1 MKDFTEIVKWYRGPI
16 SKTYSTF
23 GSINYGPTGISQ
35 RFHIATHLQRQWKFV
50 IQPFD
55 QPVFEMLLNDFFKG
69 YSFTEP
75 FLFEDKS
82 ENVIHYSYTEES
94 CVYLKTNNTYGNI
107 RFTTNKLYLQ
117 IYYKEADQYYLAN
130 RIIVEDDEIKVN
142 ENPDLFEVSLI
153 YGVDGSTL
161 LLNWGYRW
169 EEVLGIGNPVNF
181 SAAVPDVGVNYVV
194 GQGIIG
200 STFILY
206 RVYGKFRERIKHV
219 YDCIVYKNGSVLE
232 EDQYTL
238 YADDGIL
245 YVPELAYG
253 DVVGVTAKF
262 KFEVYL
268 DSTNLEFTSL
278 TPGELGVWDSV
289 NLVLKEKIYTD
300 WHYGQY

>member
-1 MKDFTEIVKWYRGPI
+1 MRDFTEIVKWYRGPI
-16 SKTYSTF
+16 SKTYNAF

-82 ENVIHYSYTEES
+82 ENTVQYSYTEAS
-94 CVYLKTNNTYGNI
+94 RVYLKTSNTYGDI
-107 RFTTNKLYLQ
+107 RFTSNKLYLQ
-117 IYYKEADQYYLAN
+117 IYYKEVSQYYLAN
-130 RIIVEDDEIKVN
+130 RIIIEDNEIKVN
-142 ENPDLFEVSLI
+142 EDPDLFEASLI
-153 YGVDGSTL
+153 YDVTGSTL
-161 LLNWGYRW
+161 SLSWRYQW

-181 SAAVPDVGVNYVV
+181 SAAVPVVGVTYVV
-194 GQGIIG
+194 GQNVVG
-200 STFILY
+200 STLILY
-206 RVYGKFRERIKHV
+206 RAYGKFRERVKHI
-219 YDCIVYKNGSVLE
+219 YNYTVYKNGSILGAT
-232 EDQYTL
+232 QYTL

-245 YVPELAYG
+245 YIPGMTYG

-268 DSTNLEFTSL
+268 DSTDLEFTSL
-278 TPGELGVWDSV
+278 TPGELGVWDNV
-289 NLVLKEKIYTD
+289 NLVLKEKVYTD